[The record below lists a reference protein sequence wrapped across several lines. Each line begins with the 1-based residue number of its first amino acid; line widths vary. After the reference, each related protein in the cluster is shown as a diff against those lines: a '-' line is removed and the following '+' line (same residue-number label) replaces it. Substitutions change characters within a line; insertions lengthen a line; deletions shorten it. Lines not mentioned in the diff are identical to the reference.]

1 MTPNDAKEDKGHSD
15 VHLDLPSSSR
25 LFFFRFS
32 IPNYPILNAQ
42 NIRIK
47 IKIKIKIKGLVYF
60 SHIEHTRQSKN
71 QNQNSC
77 SKVKN
82 ED

>member
-47 IKIKIKIKGLVYF
+47 IKIKIKGLVYF

>member
-1 MTPNDAKEDKGHSD
+1 MTPNDAKEDRGHSD

-25 LFFFRFS
+25 LSFS
-32 IPNYPILNAQ
+32 ILDSNYPILNAQ
-42 NIRIK
+42 DGRIK

-60 SHIEHTRQSKN
+60 SPRRASK
-71 QNQNSC
+71 QKPKPKLR